1 LAKLKKPF
9 DFFPEDQCLY
19 KLYLPRI
26 KLLRKMSRLNL
37 LEETR
42 FEKLPV
48 TVYPNPDIASKKVAR
63 RIADVII
70 SKQSSNE
77 NTVLGLATGVT
88 PIGVYTELIRL
99 HKEEGL
105 SFKNVITFN
114 LDEYYPMRPTSEQ
127 SYVAFMKEHL
137 FDHIDIDFNN
147 VHIPD
152 GTLPLDQ
159 IPTFCIEYERKISEL
174 GGLDLQ
180 ILGIG
185 RTGHIGFNE
194 PGSAPNSGTRLV
206 TLDDL
211 TRSDAARDFG
221 GKANVPTKAITMGI
235 GTIFKARQII
245 LMAWNRKK
253 APIIKKAVEGEISS
267 DVPATYLQLS
277 NNVEFVLDQ
286 DAADEL
292 TRFDTPWLVKDC
304 VWDEQMVKKAVIWL
318 ARTLKKPI
326 LKLTE
331 EDYNNH
337 GMAQLA
343 TEQGPVYNI
352 NVHIFNVMQHTIT
365 GWPGG
370 KPNADDSQRPER
382 AEPAKKRVIIFSPH
396 PDDDVISMG
405 GTFIRLADH
414 GHDVHVAYQTSG
426 NTAVWDDDALRFVE
440 FAIDFGKKQNTD
452 SSKLENLYSDMRR
465 FLETKQPN
473 QSDTPEILTVK
484 ALIRKGEAMAG
495 ARFAG
500 LDDQHIHFLDL
511 PFYDR
516 GKTQKNPVKEDD
528 IQKTMELLQQIKP
541 HQIFA
546 AGDFADPHGTHKVC
560 FDIIINA
567 MKRLRKTE
575 EWTKDCWLWMY
586 RGAWHEFEA
595 HEIEMAVPLSPQ
607 EVERKRYAIYKHQS
621 QKDRPVFPGD
631 DSREFW
637 VRAEDRTRET
647 AQIYDQLGL
656 AEYEAMETFVRWKF

>member
-1 LAKLKKPF
+1 MA
-9 DFFPEDQCLY
+9 
-19 KLYLPRI
+19 
-26 KLLRKMSRLNL
+26 RLNL

-48 TVYPNPDIASKKVAR
+48 TVYPNQQIASKKVAH
-63 RIADVII
+63 RIAALIKD
-70 SKQSSNE
+70 KAKKGEQA
-77 NTVLGLATGVT
+77 VLGLATGIT
-88 PIGVYTELIRL
+88 PIGLYEELVRL
-99 HKEEGL
+99 HREEGL
-105 SFKNVITFN
+105 SFKNVVTFN
-114 LDEYYPMRPTSEQ
+114 LDEYFPMSPTASQ
-127 SYVAFMKEHL
+127 SYVTFMNENL
-137 FDHIDIDFNN
+137 FAHIDIEKNN

-152 GTLPLDQ
+152 GQLKQEDIQKYCL
-159 IPTFCIEYERKISEL
+159 EYEHKISDI

-211 TRSDAARDFG
+211 TRSDASRDFG
-221 GKANVPTKAITMGI
+221 GKENVPAKAITMGI
-235 GTIFKARQII
+235 GTIFKAREII

-277 NNVEFVLDQ
+277 EHVEFVLDQ
-286 DAADEL
+286 DAASEL

-304 VWDEQMVKKAVIWL
+304 IWDQKLIKKAVIWL
-318 ARTLKKPI
+318 ANTVGKPI

-331 EDYNNH
+331 EDYNTH

-343 TEQGPVYNI
+343 TEKGPVYQINI
-352 NVHIFNVMQHTIT
+352 NIFNKVQHTIT

-382 AEPAKKRVIIFSPH
+382 AAPAKKRVIIFSPH

-405 GTFIRLADH
+405 GTFIRLADQ

-440 FAIDFGKKQNTD
+440 FALDFTKSIDGESGQ
-452 SSKLENLYSDMRR
+452 LETLYASMRR
-465 FLETKQPN
+465 FLDQKKPN
-473 QSDTPEILTVK
+473 QVDTPEIQTVK
-484 ALIRKGEAMAG
+484 GLIRKGEALAG

-500 LDDQHIHFLDL
+500 LADDHIHFMKL
-511 PFYDR
+511 PFYER
-516 GKTQKNPVKEDD
+516 AKTRKGAIYEDD
-528 IQKTMELLQQIKP
+528 ILQTMELLQEVRP

-546 AGDFADPHGTHKVC
+546 AGDFADPHGTHKIC
-560 FDIIINA
+560 FDIILEA
-567 MKRLRKTE
+567 FTRLRKTE
-575 EWTKDCWLWMY
+575 KWTGDCWLWLY
-586 RGAWHEFEA
+586 RGAWHEFET
-595 HEIEMAVPLSPQ
+595 HEIEMTVPLSPQ
-607 EVERKRYAIYKHQS
+607 EVLRKRHAIYKHQS

-631 DSREFW
+631 DEREFW
-637 VRAEDRTRET
+637 IRAEDRTRET
-647 AQIYDQLGL
+647 ARSYDALGL
-656 AEYEAMETFVRWKF
+656 AEYEAMEAFVRWKFE

>member
-1 LAKLKKPF
+1 
-9 DFFPEDQCLY
+9 
-19 KLYLPRI
+19 
-26 KLLRKMSRLNL
+26 MSRLNL

-48 TVYPNPDIASKKVAR
+48 TVYADEHIASKTVAL
-63 RIADVII
+63 RIADLIL
-70 SKQSSNE
+70 SKQQKGE
-77 NTVLGLATGVT
+77 NAVLGLATGAT
-88 PIGVYTELIRL
+88 PVEVYAELVRM

-105 SFKNVITFN
+105 SFKNVVTFN
-114 LDEYYPMRPTSEQ
+114 LDEYYPMKPTSPQ
-127 SYVAFMKEHL
+127 SYVTFMKENL
-137 FDHIDIDFNN
+137 FNHIDIDMNN

-152 GTLPLDQ
+152 GTLPLEKIAD
-159 IPTFCIEYERKISEL
+159 FCLEYEQKISSF

-211 TRSDAARDFG
+211 TRRDASRDFG
-221 GKANVPTKAITMGI
+221 GKQNVPTKAITMGI
-235 GTIFKARQII
+235 GTIFKAREII
-245 LMAWNRKK
+245 LMAWNQKK
-253 APIIKKAVEGEISS
+253 ATIIKKAVEGEISS
-267 DVPATYLQLS
+267 EVPATYLQLS
-277 NNVEFVLDQ
+277 DKVEFILDQ
-286 DAADEL
+286 DAASEL

-304 VWDEQMVKKAVIWL
+304 VWDEKLIKKAVIWL
-318 ARTLKKPI
+318 AKTLNKPI

-331 EDYNNH
+331 EDYNTH
-337 GMAQLA
+337 GMAELA
-343 TEQGPVYNI
+343 TEKGPVYNI
-352 NVHIFNVMQHTIT
+352 NIHIFNKLQHTIT

-370 KPNADDSQRPER
+370 KPNADDKQRPER
-382 AEPAKKRVIIFSPH
+382 AVPEKKRSIVFSPH

-405 GTFIRLADH
+405 GTFIRLVDQ

-440 FAIDFGKKQNTD
+440 FAVDFGKAQGMDTGCLD
-452 SSKLENLYSDMRR
+452 TLYENMRK
-465 FLETKQPN
+465 FLEGKQPN
-473 QSDTPEILTVK
+473 QTDTREILTVK
-484 ALIRKGEAMAG
+484 GLIRKGEAIAG

-500 LDDQHIHFLDL
+500 LPDDHIHFMAL
-511 PFYDR
+511 PFYER
-516 GKTQKNPVKEDD
+516 AKTQKRQIYEDD
-528 IQKTMELLQQIKP
+528 IQQTIELLQQVKP

-560 FDIIINA
+560 FDIIIEA
-567 MKRLRKTE
+567 MNRLRKTE

-586 RGAWHEFEA
+586 RGAWHEFETY
-595 HEIEMAVPLSPQ
+595 EIEMAVPLSPQ
-607 EVERKRYAIYKHQS
+607 EVERKRNAIFKHQS

-631 DSREFW
+631 DAREFW

-647 AQIYDQLGL
+647 ARSYDQLGM
-656 AEYEAMETFVRWKF
+656 AEYEAMEAFVRWKF

>member
-1 LAKLKKPF
+1 MA
-9 DFFPEDQCLY
+9 
-19 KLYLPRI
+19 
-26 KLLRKMSRLNL
+26 RLNL

-48 TVYPNPDIASKKVAR
+48 TVYPNPQIAAQHVAR
-63 RIADVII
+63 RIADLII
-70 SKQSSNE
+70 RKQHANE
-77 NTVLGLATGVT
+77 KAVLGLATGVT
-88 PIGVYTELIRL
+88 PIGVYEELVRL
-99 HKEEGL
+99 HKREGL
-105 SFKNVITFN
+105 SFKNVVTFN
-114 LDEYYPMRPTSEQ
+114 LDEYFPMKPKSSQ
-127 SYVAFMKEHL
+127 SYVAFMKENL
-137 FDHIDIDFNN
+137 LDHIDIDMAN

-152 GTLPLDQ
+152 GTLAIEEIPGYCLD
-159 IPTFCIEYERKISEL
+159 YEKKITSY

-211 TRSDAARDFG
+211 TRRDASRDFG
-221 GKANVPTKAITMGI
+221 SKENVPTKAITMGI
-235 GTIFKARQII
+235 GTIFQAREII

-253 APIIKKAVEGEISS
+253 APIIKKAVEGEMSS

-277 NNVEFVLDQ
+277 QNVEFVLDQ
-286 DAADEL
+286 DAASEL

-304 VWDEQMVKKAVIWL
+304 IWDELLIKKAVIWL
-318 ARTLKKPI
+318 ANVLGKPI

-331 EDYNNH
+331 EDYNTH
-337 GMAQLA
+337 GMAELA
-343 TEQGPVYNI
+343 TEKGPVYNI
-352 NVHIFNVMQHTIT
+352 NIHIFNKIQHTIT

-370 KPNADDSQRPER
+370 KAHADDSQRPER
-382 AEPAKKRVIIFSPH
+382 AVPDKKRVLIFSPH

-405 GTFIRLADH
+405 GTFIRLVDQ

-440 FAIDFGKKQNTD
+440 FIRDFGKTVD
-452 SSKLENLYSDMRR
+452 MDTSKMDTLYTQMRS
-465 FLETKQPN
+465 FIQTKQPN
-473 QSDTPEILTVK
+473 QVDTKEIQSIK
-484 ALIRKGEAMAG
+484 GLIRKGEAISG

-500 LDDQHIHFLDL
+500 LADDHIHFMAL
-511 PFYDR
+511 PFYEK
-516 GKTQKNPVKEDD
+516 GKTQKNPVTEEDVHLIMD
-528 IQKTMELLQQIKP
+528 LLQQVQP

-560 FDIIINA
+560 FDLISA
-567 MKRLRKTE
+567 ALDRLKGE
-575 EWTKDCWLWMY
+575 AWIKDCWLWMY
-586 RGAWHEFEA
+586 RGAWHEFET

-607 EVERKRYAIYKHQS
+607 EVERKRFAIFKHQS

-647 AQIYDQLGL
+647 ARSYDKLGM
-656 AEYEAMETFVRWKF
+656 AEYEAMEAFVRWRF

>member
-1 LAKLKKPF
+1 MA
-9 DFFPEDQCLY
+9 
-19 KLYLPRI
+19 
-26 KLLRKMSRLNL
+26 RLNL

-48 TVYPNPDIASKKVAR
+48 TVYANQDIASKKVAR
-63 RIADVII
+63 RITDLIV
-70 SKQSSNE
+70 SKKLKGE
-77 NTVLGLATGVT
+77 NAILGLATGVT
-88 PIGVYTELIRL
+88 PIGVYRELVRI

-114 LDEYYPMRPTSEQ
+114 LDEYFPMKPTSPQ
-127 SYVAFMKEHL
+127 SYVIFMKENL
-137 FDHIDIDFNN
+137 FDHIDIDMAN

-152 GTLPLDQ
+152 GTLALET
-159 IPTFCIEYERKISEL
+159 IHGFCLEYEKKITEL

-211 TRSDAARDFG
+211 TRRDASRDFG
-221 GKANVPTKAITMGI
+221 GKENVPTKAITMGI
-235 GTIFKARQII
+235 GTIFKAREII
-245 LMAWNRKK
+245 LMAWSLKK
-253 APIIKKAVEGEISS
+253 ASIIKKAVEGEISS
-267 DVPATYLQLS
+267 EVPATYLQLS
-277 NNVEFVLDQ
+277 ENVEFILDQ
-286 DAADEL
+286 DAAANL
-292 TRFDTPWLVKDC
+292 TRFNTPWLVKDC
-304 VWDEQMVKKAVIWL
+304 TWDDFMVKKAVIWL
-318 ARTLKKPI
+318 ANTLGKPI

-343 TEQGPVYNI
+343 TEKGPVYNI
-352 NVHIFNVMQHTIT
+352 NIHIFNKLQHTIT

-370 KPNADDSQRPER
+370 KGNADDSQRPER
-382 AEPAKKRVIIFSPH
+382 AVPDKKRVIIFSPH

-405 GTFIRLADH
+405 GTFIRLVDQ
-414 GHDVHVAYQTSG
+414 GHHVSVAYQTSG

-440 FAIDFGKKQNTD
+440 FARDF
-452 SSKLENLYSDMRR
+452 SKSISLDTQKLDDLYSSMRN
-465 FLETKQPN
+465 FLVTKQPN
-473 QSDTPEILTVK
+473 QADTPEIQILK
-484 ALIRKGEAMAG
+484 GLIRKGEAISS

-500 LDDQHIHFLDL
+500 LRDEQIHFMSL
-511 PFYDR
+511 PFYDK
-516 GKTQKNPVKEDD
+516 GKTHKNPVSEPD
-528 IQKTMELLQQIKP
+528 IKITMELLEKIKP

-560 FDIIINA
+560 FNIIIQA
-567 MKRLRKTE
+567 LERLKDS
-575 EWTKDCWLWMY
+575 EWIKDCWLWLY
-586 RGAWHEFEA
+586 RGAWHEFET
-595 HEIEMAVPLSPQ
+595 HEIQMAVPLSPQ
-607 EVERKRYAIYKHQS
+607 EVERKRLAIFKHQS

-631 DSREFW
+631 DAREFW

-647 AQIYDQLGL
+647 AKAYDKLGL
-656 AEYEAMETFVRWKF
+656 AEYEAMEAFVRWKY

>member
-1 LAKLKKPF
+1 MA
-9 DFFPEDQCLY
+9 
-19 KLYLPRI
+19 
-26 KLLRKMSRLNL
+26 RLNL

-48 TVYPNPDIASKKVAR
+48 TVYDNPEIASQQVAH
-63 RIADVII
+63 RIANLIK
-70 SKQSSNE
+70 SKQAKGE
-77 NTVLGLATGVT
+77 KTILGLATGVT
-88 PIGVYTELIRL
+88 PIGVYEELVRL
-99 HKEEGL
+99 HQEEGL
-105 SFKNVITFN
+105 SFKNVVTFN
-114 LDEYYPMRPTSEQ
+114 LDEYYPMKPDSLQ
-127 SYVAFMKEHL
+127 SYVTFMKQNL
-137 FDHIDIDFNN
+137 FDHIDIDLEN

-152 GTLPLDQ
+152 GTLPIEE
-159 IPTFCIEYERKISEL
+159 IPHFCLEYEKKITAY

-211 TRSDAARDFG
+211 TRRDASRDFG

-235 GTIFKARQII
+235 GTIFKAREIV
-245 LMAWNRKK
+245 LMAWNQKK
-253 APIIKKAVEGEISS
+253 APIIKKAVEGEMSS

-277 NNVEFVLDQ
+277 DNVEFVLDR
-286 DAADEL
+286 DAATEL
-292 TRFDTPWLVKDC
+292 TRFDVPWLVKDC
-304 VWDEQMVKKAVIWL
+304 IWDRRTIKKAVIWL
-318 ARTLKKPI
+318 ANTLNKPI

-331 EDYNNH
+331 EDYNTH

-343 TEQGPVYNI
+343 TESGPVYNI
-352 NVHIFNVMQHTIT
+352 NIDIFNKIQHTIT

-370 KPNADDSQRPER
+370 KPDADDSQRPER
-382 AEPAKKRVIIFSPH
+382 AMPDIKRAILFSPH

-405 GTFIRLADH
+405 GTFIRLVDQ

-440 FAIDFGKKQNTD
+440 FAKDFSASIKLDSGKLDGLYSEMRQF
-452 SSKLENLYSDMRR
+452 LENKL
-465 FLETKQPN
+465 PN
-473 QSDTPEILTVK
+473 QSDTIEIQTVK
-484 ALIRKGEAMAG
+484 GLIRKGEAISG

-500 LDDQHIHFLDL
+500 LSDDHIHFMAL
-511 PFYDR
+511 PFYETA
-516 GKTQKNPVKEDD
+516 KKQKEVKYEED
-528 IQKTMELLQQIKP
+528 ILLTMELLQKVKP
-541 HQIFA
+541 HQVFT
-546 AGDFADPHGTHKVC
+546 AGDFADPHGTHKIC
-560 FDIIINA
+560 FDIVIQA
-567 MKRLRKTE
+567 LKRLEKTE
-575 EWTKDCWLWMY
+575 AWVKDCWLWLY
-586 RGAWHEFEA
+586 RGAWHEFST

-607 EVERKRYAIYKHQS
+607 EVERKRFAIFKHQS

-647 AQIYDQLGL
+647 AKAYDKLGM
-656 AEYEAMETFVRWKF
+656 AEYEAMEAFVRYKY